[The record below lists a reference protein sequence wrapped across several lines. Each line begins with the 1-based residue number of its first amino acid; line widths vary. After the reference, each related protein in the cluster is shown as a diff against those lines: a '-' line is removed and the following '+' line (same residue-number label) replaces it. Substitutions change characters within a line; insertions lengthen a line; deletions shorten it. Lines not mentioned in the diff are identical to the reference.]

1 MRRARTNVLLQNVRA
16 QPKQSQRT
24 QQLHRQAALRT
35 HQARH
40 LIYGAGTWRAA
51 SLILAQPHSTRT
63 AASSKSKVRI
73 DTLIFIW
80 PSDKFLIFFFKFII
94 WNIPENKRLSFLT
107 AYLPM
112 ETTNGRLR
120 SEIVIRSPLPPHLEE
135 MVLKFL
141 NDAVSSVNSSD
152 WKEIKSAIF

>member
-1 MRRARTNVLLQNVRA
+1 
-16 QPKQSQRT
+16 
-24 QQLHRQAALRT
+24 
-35 HQARH
+35 
-40 LIYGAGTWRAA
+40 
-51 SLILAQPHSTRT
+51 
-63 AASSKSKVRI
+63 
-73 DTLIFIW
+73 
-80 PSDKFLIFFFKFII
+80 
-94 WNIPENKRLSFLT
+94 
-107 AYLPM
+107 M